1 MSDSKRISL
10 SSYPVNRFSEENNA
24 DTYVDPP
31 RPSRIQ
37 GMMNMGEE
45 ENSDEFISDYEDE
58 KDKLASNDL
67 KSLYPKRP
75 KDNSFLQQRL
85 KSYNPIFT
93 PGLTISIFLSICAI
107 FVLFGGI
114 LISISKKTNEI
125 KIYYQEC
132 STMASTNDYTTIPKT
147 YVESYFHQLKT
158 ADQDILKA
166 EWKYTPDSNAV
177 DTGNSFSENGTCH
190 IRFTTP
196 YVIRKPVFMSYL
208 IKDYYPNHRR
218 YALSFNEDQLEGK
231 ETSINDIHTSTG
243 IKCAEIYKDSETGKQ
258 IYPCGL
264 IANAMFN
271 DSFSMTLVNENN
283 QNQNYVMDNSAITW
297 STNPNRFKKTKLS
310 YKDIAPPPFWKE
322 KYPDGYNE
330 TNVPDISTWQEF
342 QNWMDNPA
350 LPIFSKLLGKNTTQ
364 NLLPSTYQVDITLNW
379 PVREF
384 SGHKAFYLTHG
395 SSIGG
400 RNNFLGEV
408 YLVGGLV
415 CLAAVVV
422 VIGGKLLSGR
432 RSADKSRLSWN
443 Q

>member
-10 SSYPVNRFSEENNA
+10 SSYPQKRLSGDNDSYA
-24 DTYVDPP
+24 DPP

-37 GMMNMGEE
+37 GMMNLGEE
-45 ENSDEFISDYEDE
+45 ENSDEFISDFEDE
-58 KDKLASNDL
+58 SEKNGKDYKN
-67 KSLYPKRP
+67 LYPKRP

-93 PGLTISIFLSICAI
+93 PGLTVSIFLGICAI

-114 LISISKKTNEI
+114 LIAISKKTNEV

-132 STMASTNDYTTIPKT
+132 SSMASTDEFTTIPKT
-147 YVESYFHQLKT
+147 YVESYFHQLKSPSE
-158 ADQDILKA
+158 DILEA
-166 EWKYTPDSNAV
+166 QWKYTPDADAV
-177 DTGNSFSENGTCH
+177 DTGNVFSENGTCQ

-196 YVIRKPVFMSYL
+196 YVIRKPVYMSYL

-231 ETSINDIHTSTG
+231 ETSINEIHTSTG
-243 IKCAEIYKDSETGKQ
+243 IKCAELYKDDETGKQ

-271 DSFSMTLVNENN
+271 DSFSMTLINENN
-283 QNQNYVMDNSAITW
+283 QKQNYIMDNSSITW
-297 STNPNRFKKTKLS
+297 STNSKRFKKTSLS
-310 YKDIAPPPFWKE
+310 YKDIAPPPYWKQRF
-322 KYPDGYNE
+322 PDGYNE

-364 NLLPSTYQVDITLNW
+364 NLVPSTYQVDITLNW

-400 RNNFLGEV
+400 RNNFLGQV

-415 CLAAVVV
+415 CLAAVI
-422 VIGGKLLSGR
+422 VIVGGKLLSGR
-432 RSADKSRLSWN
+432 RSADKSRLTWN

>member
-1 MSDSKRISL
+1 MSNNKRISL
-10 SSYPVNRFSEENNA
+10 SSYPQNRLSE
-24 DTYVDPP
+24 DSDSYVDPP

-37 GMMNMGEE
+37 GMMNLGEE
-45 ENSDEFISDYEDE
+45 ENSDEFISDFEDE
-58 KDKLASNDL
+58 NEMNGKDIKN
-67 KSLYPKRP
+67 LYPKRP

-93 PGLTISIFLSICAI
+93 PGLTVSIFLSICAI

-114 LISISKKTNEI
+114 LIGISKKTNEI

-132 STMASTNDYTTIPKT
+132 SSMASTDDFTTIPKT
-147 YVESYFHQLKT
+147 YVESYFHQLKNP
-158 ADQDILKA
+158 DEDILEA
-166 EWKYTPDSNAV
+166 QWKYTPDPNAV
-177 DTGNSFSENGTCH
+177 DTGNSFSENGTCQ

-196 YVIRKPVFMSYL
+196 YVIRKPVYMSYL

-231 ETSINDIHTSTG
+231 ETTIDEIHTSTG
-243 IKCAEIYKDSETGKQ
+243 IKCAELYKDDETGKQ

-271 DSFSMTLVNENN
+271 DSFSMTLINENN
-283 QNQNYVMDNSAITW
+283 QKQNFIMDNSSITW
-297 STNPNRFKKTKLS
+297 STNAKRFKKTSLS
-310 YKDIAPPPFWKE
+310 YKDIAPPPYWKQRF
-322 KYPDGYNE
+322 PDGYNE
-330 TNVPDISTWQEF
+330 TNVPDLSTWQEF

-364 NLLPSTYQVDITLNW
+364 NLVPSTYQVDITLNW

-415 CLAAVVV
+415 CLAAVIVV
-422 VIGGKLLSGR
+422 VAGKLLSGR
-432 RSADKSRLSWN
+432 RSADKSRLTWN